1 MLITNTNM
9 ANTKAIDVKN
19 LTAKFEGNG
28 KDLHVLDDINFT
40 ASNGTFISVIGPS
53 GCGKST
59 LFTLISGLPTRDE
72 CKTEGKI
79 RIYGKKPN
87 TARKDKE
94 IGLILQKPTLLEWRT
109 VTENMKLPLE
119 IMGYSKKKQRKKV
132 GELLKLLELNGFE
145 KYRPSE
151 ISGGMQQKVS
161 IGRALA
167 YNPDLL
173 LMDEPFGALDE
184 INRRK
189 MNNEIIKIWQKTKKT
204 ILFITHSIQEAVYL
218 SERVIILSS
227 KPSTIHKIVDIK
239 LPYPRKEVESSDQYF
254 KYIKEVRKY
263 LYEASN

>member
-1 MLITNTNM
+1 MG
-9 ANTKAIDVKN
+9 NTKAIEVKN

-28 KDLHVLDDINFT
+28 KDLHVLDNINFT
-40 ASNGTFISVIGPS
+40 ATNGSFISVIGPS

-59 LFTLISGLPTRDE
+59 LFSLISGLPTKDE
-72 CKTEGKI
+72 CQTEGKI
-79 RIYGKKPN
+79 RIYGKRTS
-87 TARKDKE
+87 TARRNKE

-109 VTENMKLPLE
+109 VSENMKLPLE
-119 IMGYSKKKQRKKV
+119 IMGFSKEKQNQEV
-132 GELLKLLELNGFE
+132 QELLELLDLKGFD

-218 SERVIILSS
+218 SEKVIVLSS
-227 KPSTIHKIVDIK
+227 KPSRIHKIIDIK
-239 LPYPRKEVESSDQYF
+239 LPYPRREVENSDQYF
-254 KYIKEVRKY
+254 KYIKEVRKE
-263 LYEASN
+263 LNEATN

>member
-1 MLITNTNM
+1 MDS
-9 ANTKAIDVKN
+9 TKAIEVKK
-19 LTAKFEGNG
+19 LTARFEGNG
-28 KDLHVLDDINFT
+28 KDLHVLKDINFK
-40 ASNGTFISVIGPS
+40 ASNGSFISVIGPS

-59 LFTLISGLPTRDE
+59 LFSLISGLPTKDE
-72 CKTEGKI
+72 CQTDGSI
-79 RIYGKKPN
+79 RIYGKKPD
-87 TARKDKE
+87 TARRNKE

-109 VTENMKLPLE
+109 VTDNMKLPLE
-119 IMGYSKKKQRKKV
+119 IMGYNKSKQNKEVKQ
-132 GELLKLLELNGFE
+132 LLDLLELNGFE
-145 KYRPSE
+145 NYRPSE

-189 MNNEIIKIWQKTKKT
+189 MNDEIIKIWQKTKKT

-218 SERVIILSS
+218 SQKVIVLSS

-239 LPYPRKEVESSDQYF
+239 LPYPRSETENSSQYF
-254 KYIKEVRKY
+254 KYIKEVRKN
-263 LYEASN
+263 LNEASN

>member
-1 MLITNTNM
+1 MG
-9 ANTKAIDVKN
+9 NTKAIEVKN

-28 KDLHVLDDINFT
+28 KDLHVLENINFT
-40 ASNGTFISVIGPS
+40 ASNGSFISVIGPS

-59 LFTLISGLPTRDE
+59 LFSLISGLPTKDA
-72 CKTEGKI
+72 CKTEGRI
-79 RIYGKKPN
+79 RIYGKKPD
-87 TARKDKE
+87 TARRNKE

-119 IMGYSKKKQRKKV
+119 IMGYCKDKQKKEV
-132 GELLKLLELNGFE
+132 EELLELLDLKGFE

-189 MNNEIIKIWQKTKKT
+189 MNNEIINIWQKTKKT

-218 SERVIILSS
+218 SQKVIVLSS
-227 KPSTIHKIVDIK
+227 KPSTIHKTIDID
-239 LPYPRKEVESSDQYF
+239 LPYPRKDVENSNQYF
-254 KYIKEVRKY
+254 KYIKEVRRY
-263 LYEASN
+263 LNEASN